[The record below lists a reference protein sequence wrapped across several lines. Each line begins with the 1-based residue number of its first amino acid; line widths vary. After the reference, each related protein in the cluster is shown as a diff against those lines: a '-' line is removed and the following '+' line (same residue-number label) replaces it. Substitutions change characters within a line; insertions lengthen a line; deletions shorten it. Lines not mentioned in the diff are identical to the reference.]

1 MSVLGSSIAPEFIR
15 ERRNSNTLSHA
26 SLPPQCDH
34 QNNMSMG
41 DEEKKLSAVW
51 ASLLR
56 EAAANYPGL
65 WKNEQELN
73 LAAVAR
79 HYEKHGFP
87 IPQPTLHRLY
97 FGKHDRPS
105 EAVIAATHAVFKIP
119 LTMLRGELVSRDLD
133 QLLDR
138 YPLQVLLLAERIGK
152 LPKLDRDAIL
162 LQLQVAEDR
171 QRQIDELRTDPK
183 VTVLDRSKR

>member
-1 MSVLGSSIAPEFIR
+1 V
-15 ERRNSNTLSHA
+15 RRNSNTLSHA
-26 SLPPQCDH
+26 SLPVQCDP
-34 QNNMSMG
+34 QNNMSMVG
-41 DEEKKLSAVW
+41 EEKKLSAVW

-79 HYEKHGFP
+79 HYEKHGYP

-152 LPKLDRDAIL
+152 LPKSDRDAML

-171 QRQIDELRTDPK
+171 QKQLDDLRADAK

>member
-1 MSVLGSSIAPEFIR
+1 MAD
-15 ERRNSNTLSHA
+15 N
-26 SLPPQCDH
+26 
-34 QNNMSMG
+34 
-41 DEEKKLSAVW
+41 EKKLSAVW
-51 ASLLR
+51 AGLLR
-56 EAAANYPGL
+56 EAAAGYPSL

-79 HYEKHGFP
+79 HYEKHGYP

-119 LTMLRGELVSRDLD
+119 LAMLRGERVSRDLD
-133 QLLDR
+133 QVLER

-152 LPKLDRDAIL
+152 LSKLDRDAML
-162 LQLQVAEDR
+162 LQLQAAEDR
-171 QRQIDELRTDPK
+171 QRQIEELRTDNK
-183 VTVLDRSKR
+183 VTHIDRSKR